1 MSNKNVIPLKIIT
14 ALLIFGSPLISF
26 AQNVPQDSIPAITLD
41 EVVVAVNKV
50 TETKRNIAQQID
62 ILNASQISTSQSQT
76 TADLLAGAGNVFIQ
90 KSQLGGGST
99 VIRGFEANRTLL
111 VVDGVRMN
119 NIIYR
124 SGHLQNIVTID
135 NNALDRVEI
144 LFGPSST
151 LYGSDALGGVIS
163 MYTKVPIFNTSS
175 QKQQIKANTL
185 SRYGSVNNEYTNH
198 VDVNW
203 ANQRWAS
210 LSSITNSNFG
220 DLKGGQNQNPFY
232 SVSYGERPYYAE
244 RIGGKDSLL
253 KNNNRY
259 LQVKSAYSQ
268 FDLLQKFLFKQ
279 NSHLVHGL
287 NLQYSNSSDVP
298 RYDRLTDPADNGLKY
313 AEWYY
318 GPQKRL
324 LAAYDLNFSNKA
336 SFFQN
341 VHAGLNYQSIEE
353 SRHTRKFG
361 KNNLQNRIEKVNLI
375 GVNIDFNKSVR
386 HHALR
391 FGIDAQYNKLKS
403 TANELDIVSGLSSS
417 LDTRYPDGENNMTN
431 AAVYISHSWKISNQ
445 LVLTDGLRLG
455 LSSLHARFVDTN
467 FFHLPYNKAD
477 QKNTGYSGS
486 IGLINT
492 PSDDLKL
499 SLLISTGFRTP
510 NVDDLSK
517 VFESAPGKIIVPNK
531 DLKPE
536 KTINYELGVTKI
548 FNKKTSWESVFYY
561 TDFIDAIVTSPFIF
575 NGKDSVFYQGA
586 NSQVLANQNQRKAYI
601 FGFSS
606 NVKSQCSDYLSL
618 NLGMNFTYGRIKT
631 DSADAPL
638 DHIPPFMMHL
648 QATYTNK
655 KFSSDF
661 TIHYNSRKK
670 LTDYYLNGEDN
681 EQYAPADGMP
691 AWLTANLH
699 LAYEYNKHLKIQS
712 GVDNIF
718 DTQYRSFASGI
729 NAPGRNIF
737 VAIRFSY

>member
-1 MSNKNVIPLKIIT
+1 MKISFIIT
-14 ALLIFGSPLISF
+14 ALLIFGNPLASF
-26 AQNVPQDSIPAITLD
+26 AQNIPQDSIPTITLD

-50 TETKRNIAQQID
+50 AETKRNIAQQIQ
-62 ILNASQISTSQSQT
+62 ILNASQISSTQSQT
-76 TADLLAGAGNVFIQ
+76 TADFLAATGNVFIQ
-90 KSQLGGGST
+90 KSQLGGGSA

-124 SGHLQNIVTID
+124 AGHLQNIVTLD
-135 NNALDRVEI
+135 NNAIDRVEI

-163 MYTKVPIFNTSS
+163 MYTKVPVFNSLN
-175 QKQQIKANTL
+175 QKQQIKVNTL

-210 LSSITNSNFG
+210 LSSITSSNFG
-220 DLKGGQNQNPFY
+220 DLKGGRNQNPFY
-232 SVSYGERPYYAE
+232 TGNYGERPYYAE
-244 RIGGKDSLL
+244 RIGGKDSLV

-279 NSHLVHGL
+279 NNHLVHGL

-298 RYDRLTDPADNGLKY
+298 RYDRLTDPAANGLKY

-318 GPQKRL
+318 GPQKRV
-324 LAAYDLNFSNKA
+324 LAAYDLNYSNTA

-353 SRHTRKFG
+353 SRHVRKFG
-361 KNNLQNRIEKVNLI
+361 KNNLQNRIEKVNVI
-375 GVNIDFNKSVR
+375 GVNIGFNKSIR
-386 HHALR
+386 HHDLR

-403 TANELDIVSGLSSS
+403 TANELDIVTGLSSS
-417 LDTRYPDGENNMTN
+417 LDTRYPDGKNNMTN
-431 AAVYISHSWKISNQ
+431 AAVYISHTCKINNQ

-455 LSSLHARFVDTN
+455 LSSLYATFVDTS
-467 FFHLPYNKAD
+467 FFHLPYNNVD
-477 QKNTGYSGS
+477 QKNMLYSGS
-486 IGLINT
+486 IGLIQT
-492 PSDDLKL
+492 PDDDLKL
-499 SLLISTGFRTP
+499 SLLLSTGFRTP

-517 VFESAPGKIIVPNK
+517 VFESAPGQIIVPNK

-536 KTINYELGVTKI
+536 KTINYELGIEKI
-548 FNKKTSWESVFYY
+548 FNKKTVWENSIYY
-561 TDFIDAIVTSPFIF
+561 TDFIDGIVTSPYLF
-575 NGKDSVFYQGA
+575 NGRDSILYQGA
-586 NSQVLANQNQRKAYI
+586 YSQVLSNQNQRKAYL
-601 FGFSS
+601 FGLST
-606 NVKSQCSDYLSL
+606 NVKSNLSDCFSL
-618 NLGMNFTYGRIKT
+618 QFKLNYTYGRIKT
-631 DSADAPL
+631 DSGDVPL
-638 DHIPPFMMHL
+638 DHIPPFMLHL
-648 QATYTNK
+648 LANYTNK

-661 TIHYNSRKK
+661 VIQYNSRKK
-670 LTDYYLNGEDN
+670 ISDYYLNGEDN
-681 EQYAPADGMP
+681 EQYATADGMP
-691 AWLTANLH
+691 AWLTASLH
-699 LAYEYNKHLKIQS
+699 LSYKYNKHFKIQS